1 MNLMK
6 LLTSP
11 ISRLKVDDSVLPNF
25 EKELEIALRR
35 RGLPVACPNPNAL
48 LKRLVQEA
56 YARAGRQEP
65 DGIPRNGPME
75 DHIEDIAER
84 IESIW
89 GGNVE
94 VDKAINTILVQY
106 GFKSAP

>member
-1 MNLMK
+1 MNPWK
-6 LLTSP
+6 ILTFP

-25 EKELEIALRR
+25 EKELEIELRS
-35 RGLPVACPNPNAL
+35 RGLFANAQHLDAL

-56 YARAGRQEP
+56 YARAGRDEP

-75 DHIEDIAER
+75 DHIDAIADKVELVWR
-84 IESIW
+84 
-89 GGNVE
+89 GNVE
-94 VDKAINTILVQY
+94 ADRIINAILVHY